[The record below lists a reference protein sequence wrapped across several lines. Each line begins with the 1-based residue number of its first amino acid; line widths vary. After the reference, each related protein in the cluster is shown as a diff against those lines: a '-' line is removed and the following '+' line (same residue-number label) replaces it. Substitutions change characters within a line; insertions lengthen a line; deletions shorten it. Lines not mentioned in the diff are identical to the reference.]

1 MKSIPTFIFDLDGV
15 ITNTEKY
22 HFQSW
27 REICKL
33 LKFDLTSELNEEL
46 KGISRDKC
54 LKKILDWAKLEISV
68 NKFNELLDKKNQ
80 IYLDKIS
87 KINSSNVIN
96 GVYEFITSA
105 KKQKH
110 LIALYSSSR
119 NANFILDK
127 LNLHSFFDAIVDGN
141 SVKAS
146 KPDPEGFELAAK
158 LTESDPKNCVVF
170 EDSEAGIIAGN
181 KINMLTIGIGNSKK
195 LSIANKVFKE
205 FNEIKFQDFQKC

>member
-22 HFQSW
+22 HFQAW
-27 REICKL
+27 KEICKL
-33 LKFDLTSELNEEL
+33 LKFDLTPELNEEL
-46 KGISRDKC
+46 QGVSRDKC

-68 NKFNELLDKKNQ
+68 NKFNDLLNKKNQ
-80 IYLDKIS
+80 IYLNKIS
-87 KINSSNVIN
+87 KINSSNIIN
-96 GVYEFITSA
+96 GVYEFILSA

-119 NANFILDK
+119 NANFILDR

-181 KINMLTIGIGNSKK
+181 KINMLTVGIGNSKK

>member
-22 HFQSW
+22 HFQAW
-27 REICKL
+27 KEICKL

-46 KGISRDKC
+46 KGVSRDKC
-54 LKKILDWAKLEISV
+54 LKKILDWAELEISV
-68 NKFNELLDKKNQ
+68 NKFNDLLNKKNQ
-80 IYLDKIS
+80 IYLKKIS
-87 KINSSNVIN
+87 KINSSNVIS
-96 GVYEFITSA
+96 GVYEFILSA

-119 NANFILDK
+119 NANFILNK

-146 KPDPEGFELAAK
+146 KPDPEWFELAAK

-181 KINMLTIGIGNSKK
+181 KINMLTVGIGNSKK
-195 LSIANKVFKE
+195 LSFANKVFKE

>member
-22 HFQSW
+22 HFQAW
-27 REICKL
+27 KEICKL

-46 KGISRDKC
+46 KGVSREKC
-54 LKKILDWAKLEISV
+54 LKKILDWAELEISV
-68 NKFNELLDKKNQ
+68 NKFNDLLNKKNQ
-80 IYLDKIS
+80 IYLKIIS
-87 KINSSNVIN
+87 IINSSNVIS
-96 GVYEFITSA
+96 GVYEFILSA

-119 NANFILDK
+119 NANFILDR

-158 LTESDPKNCVVF
+158 LTKSDPKNCVVF
-170 EDSEAGIIAGN
+170 EDSEAGIVAGN
-181 KINMLTIGIGNSKK
+181 KINMLTVGIGNSKK